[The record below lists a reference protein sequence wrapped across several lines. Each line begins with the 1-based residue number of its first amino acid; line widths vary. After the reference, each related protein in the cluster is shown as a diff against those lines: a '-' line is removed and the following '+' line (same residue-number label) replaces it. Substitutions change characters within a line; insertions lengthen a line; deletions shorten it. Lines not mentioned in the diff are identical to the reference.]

1 MITLIYFTIVIGILV
16 FVHEFGHFIVAKLT
30 GVGVEK
36 FSLGFPPKIFG
47 FKRGETEYMIS
58 AIPLGGYVKLKGEDP
73 DEHLTND
80 PKEFGSRG
88 VGVRFAIVA
97 AGPLMNFLLVFMF
110 MPMVYFLGINIPAFL
125 EEDPVV
131 GWVAKDS
138 PAMKADFQIGD
149 RILKIDNKELKNWE
163 EFYTLIQT
171 KPGKNVKISI
181 ERGTSIQENLINI
194 PSDSLGIPEMGLLYK
209 QNAQIG
215 ETIDG
220 LPAQQAGLKP
230 GDIVRTIDNST
241 ITHWMHMSEVIREYP
256 GEEVNFKVE
265 REGGIFTTKI
275 KPAAMISKVNDQSAA
290 DVAGLKLGDTILTI
304 NEKDVSDWERL
315 LRGKE
320 IPHEDKYAFEI
331 VRDKEKRVI
340 TVILE
345 ETQDIGI
352 MVVGKIGITPQEVT
366 ILKKFGFFDSIKEG
380 FKKTIDLVG
389 KIFGFL
395 KILLSFEAS
404 IKQFGG
410 PIMIAKM
417 SGSAARSGLSAFIFF
432 TAFLSLN
439 LGIIN
444 LFPIPVLDGGHL
456 LFFII
461 ELIIRKPLGAKKI
474 ELAQKIGIFLLILL
488 MLTVTYNDILRFV
501 PAKYLDFL
509 PWK

>member
-1 MITLIYFTIVIGILV
+1 MYFTIVIGILV

-36 FSLGFPPKIFG
+36 FSLGFPPKLIG

-73 DEHLTND
+73 DETLTND
-80 PKEFGSRG
+80 PKEFSSRS
-88 VGVRFAIVA
+88 VGVRFAIVS
-97 AGPLMNFLLVFMF
+97 AGPLMNLLLVFML
-110 MPMVYFLGINIPAFL
+110 MPLVYFLGINVPAFL
-125 EEDPVV
+125 EEEPVV

-149 RILKIDNKELKNWE
+149 HILKVDDELVENWE
-163 EFYTLIQT
+163 DFYAHVQT
-171 KPGKNVKISI
+171 KIGKDIKILIDRENS
-181 ERGTSIQENLINI
+181 TQEKLVSL
-194 PSDSLGIPEMGLLYK
+194 PSDILGIPGIGILYK
-209 QNAQIG
+209 QSPQVG
-215 ETIDG
+215 EVFDG
-220 LPAQQAGLKP
+220 MPAQQAGLKP
-230 GDIVRTIDNST
+230 GDIVKKIDTIT
-241 ITHWMHMSEVIREYP
+241 ITHWAHMSEVIREYP
-256 GEEVNFKVE
+256 GREIILTIARGEEISK
-265 REGGIFTTKI
+265 TKI
-275 KPAAMISKVNDQSAA
+275 KPTAMISKVNDQSAA
-290 DVAGLKLGDTILTI
+290 DVAGLKLGDTILTV
-304 NEKDVSDWERL
+304 NKKAVSDWERL

-320 IPHEDKYAFEI
+320 LPHEDKYTFEI

-345 ETQDIGI
+345 EAQDIGI

-366 ILKKFGFFDSIKEG
+366 LFKKFGFFASIKEG
-380 FKKTIDLVG
+380 FKNTIDLIG

-404 IKQFGG
+404 MKQFGG

-461 ELIIRKPLGAKKI
+461 ELIIRRPLGAKKI
-474 ELAQKIGIFLLILL
+474 EIAQKIGIFLLILL

-501 PAKYLDFL
+501 PEKYLDFL
-509 PWK
+509 PWR

>member
-1 MITLIYFTIVIGILV
+1 
-16 FVHEFGHFIVAKLT
+16 
-30 GVGVEK
+30 
-36 FSLGFPPKIFG
+36 
-47 FKRGETEYMIS
+47 
-58 AIPLGGYVKLKGEDP
+58 
-73 DEHLTND
+73 
-80 PKEFGSRG
+80 
-88 VGVRFAIVA
+88 
-97 AGPLMNFLLVFMF
+97 MNLLLVFML
-110 MPMVYFLGINIPAFL
+110 MPIVYFLGINVPAFL
-125 EEDPVV
+125 EEAPVV

-149 RILKIDNKELKNWE
+149 HILKVDDELLENWGD
-163 EFYTLIQT
+163 FYAHVQT
-171 KPGKNVKISI
+171 KIGKDIKILIDRENS
-181 ERGTSIQENLINI
+181 TQEKLLSL
-194 PSDSLGIPEMGLLYK
+194 PSDILGIPEIGILYTQSPQVGK
-209 QNAQIG
+209 VF
-215 ETIDG
+215 DG
-220 LPAQQAGLKP
+220 MPAQQAGLKP
-230 GDIVRTIDNST
+230 GDIVKKIDTIT
-241 ITHWMHMSEVIREYP
+241 ITHWAHMSEVIREYP
-256 GEEVNFKVE
+256 GREIILTIERGEEILK
-265 REGGIFTTKI
+265 TKI
-275 KPAAMISKVNDQSAA
+275 KPTAMISKVNDQSNA
-290 DVAGLKLGDTILTI
+290 DVAGLKLGDTILTV
-304 NEKDVSDWERL
+304 NKKAFSDWERL

-320 IPHEDKYAFEI
+320 LTHEDKYAFEI
-331 VRDKEKRVI
+331 VRDKETRVI

-345 ETQDIGI
+345 EAQDIGI

-366 ILKKFGFFDSIKEG
+366 IFKKFGFFASIKEG
-380 FKKTIDLVG
+380 FKNTIDLIG

-474 ELAQKIGIFLLILL
+474 EIAQKIGIFLLILL

-501 PAKYLDFL
+501 PEKYLDFL